1 LQIIFRIFAARFAL
15 MRVKYKFF
23 ITMRFIVSTTAL
35 SCKLAALSKVVNSG
49 INLNTIYKAFESA
62 NVDADSS
69 VFQVI
74 LERIGRIPVS
84 RQKYEVDRIIKREI
98 IKEKKRKKNSSSIV
112 YIPVSVTFQQHSHY
126 GEESILERANG
137 RGNEEN
143 HSGEPCQHPQTR
155 GAGEGTAAAAGAER
169 HLFRKRMVATGGAG
183 DAITSRRLY
192 KRTGGRKEK
201 SRRRQGSARSG
212 IPCSSNW

>member
-1 LQIIFRIFAARFAL
+1 
-15 MRVKYKFF
+15 MRVEYKFF

-35 SCKLAALSKVVNSG
+35 SCMLAALSKVVNSG
-49 INLNTIYKAFESA
+49 INLNAIYKAFESA